1 MPRKRTAPNLDADYL
16 VKLRQ
21 TAVDLGLTEGEIEA
35 CIGGIVGELA
45 EAFLLIQKPDRSW
58 LPMMFAK
65 RGPGT
70 SCTSITE
77 TVACWLD
84 TGAEKILLATST
96 TLKSEILAVR
106 TYEFAGV
113 RFSIVDQNQKSL
125 EPTCAATDAALAAC
139 DAQDGRAALS

>member
-21 TAVDLGLTEGEIEA
+21 TAADLGLTEGEIEA
-35 CIGGIVGELA
+35 CIGAIVGELA

-70 SCTSITE
+70 SRTSITE

-84 TGAEKILLATST
+84 TGAEKILLATSI
-96 TLKSEILAVR
+96 TLESEILAVR

-113 RFSIVDQNQKSL
+113 RFMFVEQSQISL
-125 EPTCAATDAALAAC
+125 APTRATADAALAGPA
-139 DAQDGRAALS
+139 AQDARAAHP